1 VVRFRFRVRCEMEK
15 ARHRR
20 SRTEV
25 IADLLSE
32 ALGGANKTRLMYRC
46 NLNFTRFNRYLQ
58 ELLDAGVLECI
69 NPNPTGITIY
79 KTTYKGRELLRI
91 LRKASEF
98 MSI

>member
-1 VVRFRFRVRCEMEK
+1 MER

-25 IADLLSE
+25 IIDILSE

-46 NLNFTRFNRYLQ
+46 NLNFARFNRYLR
-58 ELLDAGVLECI
+58 ELLDASVVERI
-69 NPNPTGITIY
+69 NANPTGITIY
-79 KTTYKGRELLRI
+79 KTTDKGRELLRV